1 MGAIMRFRGK
11 TAIVTGSTH
20 GIGTGIALR
29 LASEGASVVVTGRRS
44 ELGEGVVKR
53 IRDGGGEASFIRAD
67 LSHED
72 EIKNLTEA
80 AKRTYGGIDILVNN
94 AAATDN
100 IAATTS
106 KDKRCSD
113 LLTED
118 LDYIL
123 KVGLYGVFWATKYAL
138 PSMIARG
145 GGSIINISSCAA
157 LLGCQDL
164 TAYTF
169 TKGGLNAF
177 TRSVALD
184 YGSQGIRCN
193 CIVVGYIRDAAL
205 GNALFDDTDTGKIFR
220 GMTMIGKIGEPRH
233 VANLVAFL
241 ASDEAEYITGTI
253 IPCDGGMSAKL
264 AVPQDVHHGA
274 QSID

>member
-1 MGAIMRFRGK
+1 MRSSGK

-29 LASEGASVVVTGRRS
+29 LAADGASVVVTGRRS

-53 IRDGGGEASFIRAD
+53 IRDRGGEASFIRAD
-67 LSHED
+67 LSRED
-72 EIKNLTEA
+72 DITNLTA
-80 AKRTYGGIDILVNN
+80 AATRAYGGIDILVNN
-94 AAATDN
+94 AAATDSVG
-100 IAATTS
+100 AS
-106 KDKRCSD
+106 KDNRCAE
-113 LLTED
+113 LRTED
-118 LDYIL
+118 LDYML
-123 KVGLYGVFWATKYAL
+123 KVGLYGVFWATKYVL

-145 GGSIINISSCAA
+145 GGSIVNISSCSA

-184 YGSQGIRCN
+184 YGRQGIRCN
-193 CIVVGYIRDAAL
+193 CIVVGYVRDAAL
-205 GNALFDDTDTGKIFR
+205 GNALFDDPKTGEIFR
-220 GMTMIGKIGEPRH
+220 NMTMVGKVGEPRH

-241 ASDEAEYITGTI
+241 ASDEAEYITGAI

-264 AVPQDVHHGA
+264 AVPEDIHHGA
-274 QSID
+274 QPAD